1 MLTRL
6 QIDGFKNLV
15 GVDISFGPF
24 TCIAGANAVGKSNLF
39 DAIVFLSDLT
49 EKSFHEAAISIRGDG
64 KSGDANYIKSLF
76 FSDNGISHRCM
87 SFNAEFIIP
96 PTGIDNLRQ
105 PLKATITFLKYSLK
119 LRLREDNWDPAG
131 PIALEHESLT
141 YITQS
146 DAKKHLPFVAGNSSW
161 IKSVV
166 IGKRN
171 GGPFISTNSN
181 DISDSSEGGVIR
193 LHQDGGSRGKPI
205 GIQASDTPR
214 TLLSATNFENPTAL
228 LAKQEMRSWRRLQLE
243 SSAMREPDDR
253 SAPSQ
258 ISAIGGHLA
267 KTLYALEEP
276 ANEIA
281 EKDDG
286 PSNYSLLSQRLSEL
300 IDDVHEVKVDIDE
313 HRNMMTLMVAGK
325 DRAFYPA
332 RSLSDGTLRFLA
344 LGILE
349 LSNSSEVLCLEEPEN
364 GIHPTRI
371 GAMLQLLRDIA
382 VDVEEPAGQDNPLRQ
397 VIVNT
402 HSPGVVEKLE
412 ATELVVADI
421 INMTT
426 DSKPGSAKIARFAP
440 VGIESWRSRAHP
452 NIRPVTLTSLVEYLT
467 YSDRAKIQETE
478 NASIKQLIESQLKL
492 NLD

>member
-6 QIDGFKNLV
+6 KIDGFKNLI
-15 GVDISFGPF
+15 GVDVSFGPF

-39 DAIVFLSDLT
+39 DAIFFLSDLT
-49 EKSFHEAAISIRGDG
+49 EKSFYEAAISIRGDG
-64 KSGDANYIKSLF
+64 KSGDADYIKSLF
-76 FSDNGISHRCM
+76 FSDDGINHRHM
-87 SFNAEFIIP
+87 KFEAEFIIP
-96 PTGIDNLRQ
+96 PTGIDKLRQ
-105 PLKATITFLKYSLK
+105 PLKATITFLKYALT
-119 LRLREDNWDPAG
+119 LRLREDDWDPAG
-131 PIALEHESLT
+131 PVALESESLT

-146 DAKKHLPFVAGNSSW
+146 DAKKHLPFVAGNSPW
-161 IKSVV
+161 IKSV
-166 IGKRN
+166 ITGKRS
-171 GGPFISTNSN
+171 GGPFISTESK
-181 DISDSSEGGVIR
+181 DSSDESEGSIIR
-193 LHQDGGSRGKPI
+193 LHQDGGKRGKPI
-205 GIQASDTPR
+205 GINASKTPR

-243 SSAMREPDDR
+243 SSAMRQPDDR
-253 SAPSQ
+253 TAPAR
-258 ISAIGGHLA
+258 ISANGGHLA
-267 KTLYALEEP
+267 KTLYSLDEP

-281 EKDDG
+281 DKDDIPG
-286 PSNYSLLSQRLSEL
+286 NYSLLSQRLSEL
-300 IDDVHEVKVDIDE
+300 LDDVHEIKVDIDK

-325 DRAFYPA
+325 DRAYYPA

-382 VDVEEPAGQDNPLRQ
+382 VDIEEPIDLDNPLRQ

-402 HSPGVVEKLE
+402 HSPGVVEKLD

-421 INMTT
+421 AINEKKTVR
-426 DSKPGSAKIARFAP
+426 KIARFAP
-440 VGIESWRSRAHP
+440 VGIDTWRSRAHP
-452 NIRPVTLTSLVEYLT
+452 DIRPVTLTSLVDYLT
-467 YSDRAKIQETE
+467 YSDRTRIQETE
-478 NASIKQLIESQLKL
+478 NTSIKQLIESQLKL